1 MTVALETLSVATL
14 ADLYNLLAENPVKK
28 FSDKAAGVRRLSALL
43 ILKSHEVFQA
53 EGEYDVRP
61 IEQLGEK
68 IDATETLN
76 TDEYVEMVSI
86 AADKPKKTR
95 GGKRGPAPRHA
106 DSAVITVLVAN
117 PKKKGSASWD
127 RFQLYLTTQGTVGD
141 YLAAGGRRAD
151 LDWDVAHGFISVK

>member
-86 AADKPKKTR
+86 AADKPKKTG

-127 RFQLYLTTQGTVGD
+127 RFQKYTTGLRVGE

-151 LDWDVAHGFISVK
+151 LDWDITHSFISVK